1 MTTLFEAIRW
11 LFFVVTVLLIIFL
24 VTGYKAINAS
34 ALESVHT
41 IIMPAYLILV
51 WLLIWYILN
60 LVGRD
65 GNETQ
70 AQSDKI
76 STTAFIQGLII
87 GIFLAL
93 MYVFFI

>member
-1 MTTLFEAIRW
+1 MSTLFEAIRW
-11 LFFVVTVLLIIFL
+11 LFFVVTVLLIVFL
-24 VTGYKAINAS
+24 VTGYKAIDAS
-34 ALESVHT
+34 SLESVHN

-65 GNETQ
+65 GDETQ

-87 GIFLAL
+87 GIFLSL
-93 MYVFFI
+93 MYVFFV

>member
-1 MTTLFEAIRW
+1 M
-11 LFFVVTVLLIIFL
+11 LIMFL
-24 VTGYKAINAS
+24 VTGYKAIDTS
-34 ALESVHT
+34 SLESVHNV
-41 IIMPAYLILV
+41 IMPAYLILV

-65 GNETQ
+65 GNETI

-93 MYVFFI
+93 MYVFFV